1 MLTVK
6 RFIKEAGGSSVIRS
20 SAEVW
25 KKKKKYNKFSLS
37 FPAREFPCEGA
48 TEKEWVNTVL
58 ILFLKEYETCILSLF
73 PSGKD
78 VPAKKTEKEEFQER
92 AD

>member
-48 TEKEWVNTVL
+48 TE
-58 ILFLKEYETCILSLF
+58 
-73 PSGKD
+73 
-78 VPAKKTEKEEFQER
+78 
-92 AD
+92 

>member
-6 RFIKEAGGSSVIRS
+6 RFIKEAGGSSVIRR
-20 SAEVW
+20 SAEVL

-48 TEKEWVNTVL
+48 TEWEGMSQH
-58 ILFLKEYETCILSLF
+58 SLNF
-73 PSGKD
+73 IFEGVWDLHPFTIS
-78 VPAKKTEKEEFQER
+78 QR
-92 AD
+92 

>member
-25 KKKKKYNKFSLS
+25 KKKKYNKFSLS
-37 FPAREFPCEGA
+37 FPAREFTCEGA
-48 TEKEWVNTVL
+48 TE
-58 ILFLKEYETCILSLF
+58 
-73 PSGKD
+73 
-78 VPAKKTEKEEFQER
+78 
-92 AD
+92 